1 VNVKGRKEEQRCK
14 NMYVNTG
21 VPVIDLNIVDRDT
34 RGPMALDLALPA
46 PREPSKIRRAVLL
59 ALPVPRAQILTTSV
73 LPGNL
78 TSDAGFFPTLHVRVL
93 MSRMLTLYGSC
104 AGGHE
109 HKHAR
114 GSIHR
119 ESTHTHAHTHTH
131 THTHTDMRTRLR
143 TSAHYRFEFEC
154 SFACVRAVRAC
165 ARHSSSVT
173 GPVLVSLPLSVRN
186 CSALF
191 DAPRTDAGAPYSPS
205 CFLCS

>member
-1 VNVKGRKEEQRCK
+1 MNVKGRKEEQRCK

-119 ESTHTHAHTHTH
+119 EHTERERERERE
-131 THTHTDMRTRLR
+131 MRTRLR

-173 GPVLVSLPLSVRN
+173 GPVLVLLPLSVRN

>member
-1 VNVKGRKEEQRCK
+1 MNVKGRKEEQRCK

-59 ALPVPRAQILTTSV
+59 ALHVPRAQTLTTSV

-119 ESTHTHAHTHTH
+119 EHTE
-131 THTHTDMRTRLR
+131 RERER
-143 TSAHYRFEFEC
+143 ERE
-154 SFACVRAVRAC
+154 RC
-165 ARHSSSVT
+165 ARVCEHPHT
-173 GPVLVSLPLSVRN
+173 TDLSLNAHLHVCVQCEHVR
-186 CSALF
+186 
-191 DAPRTDAGAPYSPS
+191 DTVQV
-205 CFLCS
+205 